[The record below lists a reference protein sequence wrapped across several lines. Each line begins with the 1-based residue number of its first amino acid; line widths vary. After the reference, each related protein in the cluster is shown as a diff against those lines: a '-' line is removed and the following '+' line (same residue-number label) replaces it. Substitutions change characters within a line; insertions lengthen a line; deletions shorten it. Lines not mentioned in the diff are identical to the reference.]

1 MFSQTSG
8 GMPTGLHRPSGQA
21 SSEKAGNGL
30 SVWTGPKTWPGIR
43 KSNDLW
49 PMSEPCCDRFHSSS
63 PTLPTNKCPAESH
76 RSSRGCFLAVPSR
89 VSEAQCLEAPGG
101 GETSAVPCPGIWK
114 CHPLCGFCGGVWGS
128 SWPWWQ
134 DLNRWPNGHPRR
146 SLLVPSSCHICFIPR
161 LWLPGDC
168 FLRVLHSRHHGYTI
182 PVVKNRLPHTNQH
195 WNLLEALHPH
205 MWSTPKP
212 RLDIIVSA

>member
-101 GETSAVPCPGIWK
+101 GGGRQALSRALAFENAILCVVSVEGCGGLPGPGGRTSTDGQMDFHDAAFW
-114 CHPLCGFCGGVWGS
+114 CHPHATYAS
-128 SWPWWQ
+128 SRGYDFLEIAFSESFTAVTMATQ
-134 DLNRWPNGHPRR
+134 YQ
-146 SLLVPSSCHICFIPR
+146 LLRTDFRTQTSIGTF
-161 LWLPGDC
+161 
-168 FLRVLHSRHHGYTI
+168 
-182 PVVKNRLPHTNQH
+182 
-195 WNLLEALHPH
+195 
-205 MWSTPKP
+205 
-212 RLDIIVSA
+212 